1 MSKETFAW
9 RAETGF
15 TCTTACALPR
25 ARATWQRAVKAAI
38 NVGALNRLRALKA
51 SSWTERQGVTMPHTG
66 ASALPKRCRRAPI
79 ARFMQ
84 VALATPASGA
94 RIRNTCTTASA
105 GQVVWGPGWRNTCPG
120 STAGNAGRRSPA
132 ATRSTKSPAAPRA
145 NVQKLRAVQNAA
157 RAK

>member
-1 MSKETFAW
+1 MAILCS
-9 RAETGF
+9 
-15 TCTTACALPR
+15 
-25 ARATWQRAVKAAI
+25 WQRQRHRSTQGRTDIYVRLEWFTKIKRGANTKSISV

-145 NVQKLRAVQNAA
+145 NVQKLE
-157 RAK
+157 